1 MSLERL
7 DAIATG
13 VVGITAAGVIL
24 AVCGGMFWEN
34 LNQAWRHQE
43 VLGTVVA
50 QESTKVCRKRPRGRP
65 FQCDRWEKAN
75 CPIVQYQPE
84 TGEPIKLKDCSLR
97 LEMGAQVY
105 VVFDS
110 KAPADART
118 YFEEG
123 SYSHWLPAL
132 LASVPIGIAGLLL
145 IIGACRL
152 WEGIQ
157 DRN

>member
-1 MSLERL
+1 M
-7 DAIATG
+7 
-13 VVGITAAGVIL
+13 
-24 AVCGGMFWEN
+24 
-34 LNQAWRHQE
+34 
-43 VLGTVVA
+43 
-50 QESTKVCRKRPRGRP
+50 
-65 FQCDRWEKAN
+65 
-75 CPIVQYQPE
+75 QYQPE

-132 LASVPIGIAGLLL
+132 LASVPIGVAGLLL